1 VDPDLLDPGA
11 LAGQLKGWA
20 LEAGFHR
27 AGIASLEPSRYAEA
41 LRAWLGRGD
50 HAGMAW
56 LERRLERRLDAST
69 LLAGARSA
77 LVVALHYQP
86 PRAPAGDAEGDLWP
100 RVARYARGRDYH
112 EVMEG
117 RLKRLESRLAAVRP
131 DIGTRRYVDTG
142 PLLERELAARAGL
155 GAIGKHTNLLHPQ
168 HGSWFLLGELLLTV
182 ELPAEFPVA
191 DPCGSCSRCLTACPT
206 GALPEP
212 YRLDARRC
220 ISYWTIEHRGIIPRD
235 LRPMLGDWVFG
246 CDLCQEAC
254 PWNEGPP
261 GAADPELELPEAR
274 GRLDLQT
281 LLDLSLEGYQEA
293 FRGSPMK
300 RARREGLRRN
310 AATAMGNR
318 KEARYLPVLI
328 RALADES
335 PVIRAHVA
343 WALGRIGG
351 EVARSALL
359 SALAGEADGEVREEI
374 AVAVAG
380 ADPEARI

>member
-1 VDPDLLDPGA
+1 MDPEPLDPGA
-11 LAGQLKGWA
+11 LAGKLREWA

-27 AGIASLEPSRYAEA
+27 AGITSLEPSRYAEV
-41 LRAWLGRGD
+41 LQAWLGRGD

-56 LERRLERRLDAST
+56 LERRLERRLDPST
-69 LLAGARSA
+69 LLVGARSA
-77 LVVALHYQP
+77 LVVALHYHP
-86 PRAPAGDAEGDLWP
+86 PRAPAGEPGGDLWP

-112 EVMEG
+112 DVMEG
-117 RLKRLESRLAAVRP
+117 RLKGLESRLATVCP
-131 DIGTRRYVDTG
+131 EVGTRRYVDTG

-182 ELPAEFPVA
+182 ELPGEIPVA

-212 YRLDARRC
+212 FRLDARRC
-220 ISYWTIEHRGIIPRD
+220 ISYWTIEHRGVVPREV
-235 LRPMLGDWVFG
+235 RPMLGDWVFG
-246 CDLCQEAC
+246 CDLCQDAC

-274 GRLDLQT
+274 GRLDLQA
-281 LLDLSLEGYQEA
+281 LLDLSLDGYQEA

-318 KEARYLPVLI
+318 KEVRYVPVLV

-335 PVIRAHVA
+335 PVVRAHVA

-351 EVARSALL
+351 EAARSALR
-359 SALAGEADGEVREEI
+359 SALAGEGDGAVREEM
-374 AVAVAG
+374 VAALAG
-380 ADPEARI
+380 TDPEARI